1 MVVVR
6 HSFVMLMKN
15 LIPFSLCFLVL
26 GCTSQQ
32 STRHEEVLAR
42 MEKIARESSSSS
54 DSSYL
59 AQQDPPKKPVPSIAI
74 PDSDLVVTEG
84 ISDTVET
91 ESVLISKQ
99 LEAAR
104 RHYVAALESQENGD
118 STLAVGEFE
127 AAIGI
132 LNELLYYPDIE
143 SNKDF
148 IDLSKSVIDDYQ
160 KYIDTH
166 TDLGSEASVDALRAL
181 ANNDIENSSAAPI
194 EIPKNEI
201 VGTSVPL
208 PYNEYVERAISFF
221 MNKGRVHLERWLHLS
236 GKYFPLM
243 RKIFDEEGAPLEL
256 VYLSMPESGLRADA
270 QSWARAVGLWQFVRG
285 TGKLYGLQVTFWYD
299 ERRDFEKSTRAA
311 ARHMMDLFSDLGD
324 WNLVLA
330 SYNAGAGRIYR
341 GIRRSGKTDFWTMR
355 KHLPRQTRNYV
366 PQYIAVARMAMEPEK
381 YGFNVAPADPLRYDV
396 VSVDDCVDFEVL
408 ARCAGTT
415 EDVIQELNPELLR
428 RHTPAG
434 VMGYRL
440 RIPLGAKDRFAQNYA
455 LIAPEEKKQ
464 WRMHT
469 VQRGKTSLSRIAAQ
483 YKEYGVTVNVL
494 KEINN
499 LRTTGALKVGT
510 TLAIPISQHEIEN
523 SKVPFTYDKKIDKV
537 TFGKG
542 VDAALA
548 AAKPEATRTSR
559 TSARKAKT
567 PAGKQRLLYTV
578 KRGDTIGHIA
588 EWYSVRASD
597 VRNWNDIEY
606 GSYIKPGDE
615 MVIWV
620 SEAEVAGLKKVD
632 QMSFA
637 EKQELVRKEVGSEN
651 SRLSAPSVKEN
662 ANGQGW
668 FQYTVQEGD
677 VLEKIAKQYGVTVND
692 LRTWNGIKG
701 SKIVVGQDLDIFS
714 EPEVRT
720 QIIATPAPNGKPSSN
735 GKPATAIKPAV
746 NGAST
751 TNVKTSPQ
759 NKVVEQT
766 YKVKKGETLTEI
778 ARQFGTSARE
788 LMRYNNLSS
797 SKIKVNQLLR
807 IPGGSGASSSG
818 SR

>member
-1 MVVVR
+1 
-6 HSFVMLMKN
+6 MKN
-15 LIPFSLCFLVL
+15 PIVLLISFLL
-26 GCTSQQ
+26 LSCTSQQ
-32 STRHEEVLAR
+32 TRQEEAIAR
-42 MEKIARESSSSS
+42 MEKIAQETSSTPETVSP
-54 DSSYL
+54 
-59 AQQDPPKKPVPSIAI
+59 AWQDPGRRPTPQKAI

-84 ISDTVET
+84 IADTVEA

-127 AAIGI
+127 SAIGI

-148 IDLSKSVIDDYQ
+148 IDLNKNVIDDYQ

-166 TDLGSEASVDALRAL
+166 TELSPAASVDALRVL
-181 ANNDIENSSAAPI
+181 ASNDIEKSNAVPI
-194 EIPKNEI
+194 EVPKSDI

-208 PYNEYVERAISFF
+208 PYNEYVERAVSFF
-221 MNKGRVHLERWLHLS
+221 MNKGRVHLERWIYLS
-236 GKYFPLM
+236 GKYFPMM
-243 RKIFDEEGAPLEL
+243 RNIFEEEGVPTEL
-256 VYLSMPESGLRADA
+256 IYLSMAESGLRADA
-270 QSWARAVGLWQFVRG
+270 QSWAKAVGLWQFIRG

-311 ARHMMDLFSDLGD
+311 ARHMKDLFEDLGD

-355 KHLPRQTRNYV
+355 KYLPRQTRNYV

-381 YGFNVAPADPLRYDV
+381 YGFFVTPAEELRYDV
-396 VSVDDCVDFEVL
+396 VAIDDCVDFGVI
-408 ARCAGTT
+408 AKCAGTT
-415 EDVIQELNPELLR
+415 EEVIQELNPELLR
-428 RHTPAG
+428 KHTPAG
-434 VMGYRL
+434 VTGYRL
-440 RIPLGAKDRFAQNYA
+440 RIPQGTKDAFAQNYA
-455 LIAPEEKKQ
+455 LIPPEQKKQ
-464 WRMHT
+464 WKMHV
-469 VQRGKTSLSRIAAQ
+469 VQKGKTSLSRIAAQ

-499 LRTTGALKVGT
+499 LRTTGSLKVGT
-510 TLAIPISQHEIEN
+510 TLAVPITQSEVE
-523 SKVPFTYDKKIDKV
+523 SAKVPFSYDKKVDKV
-537 TFGKG
+537 SFGKG

-548 AAKPEATRTSR
+548 AAKPEATRTAR
-559 TSARKAKT
+559 TSPRTVKT

-588 EWYSVRASD
+588 EWYGVRASD

-606 GSYIKPGDE
+606 GQFIKPGDE
-615 MVIWV
+615 MVVWV
-620 SEAEVAGLKKVD
+620 GDAEAARLKRVD
-632 QMSFA
+632 QMSFT
-637 EKQELVRKEVGSEN
+637 EKQELVRKEVGSD
-651 SRLSAPSVKEN
+651 SPRPSASSTKEN
-662 ANGQGW
+662 ENGQGW

-677 VLEKIAKQYGVTVND
+677 VLEKIAKQFGVSVND

-701 SKIVVGQDLDIFS
+701 SKIVVGQDLEIFS
-714 EPEVRT
+714 EPEERA
-720 QIIATPAPNGKPSSN
+720 QIIATPATNGKSPST
-735 GKPATAIKPAV
+735 GKPAASTKPAV
-746 NGAST
+746 NGST
-751 TNVKTSPQ
+751 SNTKTPAQS
-759 NKVVEQT
+759 KVVEQT
-766 YKVKKGETLTEI
+766 HKVRKGETLTEI

-797 SKIKVNQLLR
+797 SKIKVSQVLK
-807 IPGGSGASSSG
+807 IPAGSGASSSG

>member
-1 MVVVR
+1 
-6 HSFVMLMKN
+6 MKN
-15 LIPFSLCFLVL
+15 LTLLVLSFLVL
-26 GCTSQQ
+26 SCTSQR
-32 STRHEEVLAR
+32 SIREEEAFTR
-42 MEKIARESSSSS
+42 MKKIAEETSSSP
-54 DSSYL
+54 D
-59 AQQDPPKKPVPSIAI
+59 AAAWQDPGRRPADPPIVS
-74 PDSDLVVTEG
+74 PDSNLVVSEG
-84 ISDTVET
+84 VVDTVEA

-104 RHYVAALESQENGD
+104 RHYVSALQSEENGD

-148 IDLSKSVIDDYQ
+148 IDLNKSLIDDYQ

-166 TDLGSEASVDALRAL
+166 SDLGRDASVFALREL
-181 ANNDIENSSAAPI
+181 ANSAIEKSATPPI
-194 EIPKNEI
+194 EIPKDDI
-201 VGTSVPL
+201 VGTAVPL
-208 PYNEYVERAISFF
+208 PYNEYVERATSFF
-221 MNKGRVHLERWLHLS
+221 MNKGREHLERWLYLA

-243 RKIFDEEGAPLEL
+243 RKIFEEEGVPLEL
-256 VYLSMPESGLRADA
+256 VYLSMPESGLRPDA
-270 QSWARAVGLWQFVRG
+270 QSWAKAVGLWQFMRG

-311 ARHMMDLFSDLGD
+311 ARHMRDLFTDLGD

-355 KHLPRQTRNYV
+355 KYLPRQTRNYV

-381 YGFNVAPADPLRYDV
+381 YGFNVTPAEPILFEV
-396 VSVDDCVDFEVL
+396 VSIDDCVDFRVL

-415 EDVIQELNPELLR
+415 EEVIQELNPELLR

-434 VMGYRL
+434 VKGYRL
-440 RIPLGAKDRFAQNYA
+440 RIPQGSRDLFAQNYA

-464 WRMHT
+464 WKMHM
-469 VQRGKTSLSRIAAQ
+469 VQRGGTTLPKIAAQ
-483 YKEYGVTVNVL
+483 YKKYGVTVNVI

-499 LRTTGALKVGT
+499 LRTTGPLRVGT
-510 TLAIPISQHEIEN
+510 MLAIPISQSEIEKA
-523 SKVPFTYDKKIDKV
+523 KVPFEYDKKVDRV

-548 AAKPEATRTSR
+548 AARPEATRPAKT
-559 TSARKAKT
+559 TARKVKA

-588 EWYSVRASD
+588 EWYDVRASD

-606 GSYIKPGDE
+606 GQFIRPGDE
-615 MVIWV
+615 MVVWV
-620 SEAEVAGLKKVD
+620 SEADAARLKRID
-632 QMSFA
+632 QMSFM
-637 EKQELVRKEVGSEN
+637 EKQELMRKEVGSDN
-651 SRLSAPSVKEN
+651 SRPAVAPTKDNE
-662 ANGQGW
+662 NGQGW

-677 VLEKIAKQYGVTVND
+677 VLEKIARQFGVSVTD

-701 SKIVVGQDLDIFS
+701 SKILVGQDLEIFS
-714 EPEVRT
+714 EPEQRT
-720 QIIATPAPNGKPSSN
+720 QIIATPPPNGKSTSN
-735 GKPATAIKPAV
+735 G
-746 NGAST
+746 NASNSGKSVT
-751 TNVKTSPQ
+751 SGSSVTNVSVPVDSKI
-759 NKVVEQT
+759 VEQT
-766 YKVKKGETLTEI
+766 HKVRKGDTLTEI
-778 ARQFGTSARE
+778 AQRYGTSAGE
-788 LMRYNNLSS
+788 LKRYNKLSS
-797 SKIKVNQLLR
+797 SKIKINQILK
-807 IPGGSGASSSG
+807 IPAGSGASSSG